1 MKTFEA
7 YIEAAL
13 KQNISHA
20 IVIETSKV
28 FTEPWVRMKC
38 QFGCAGYGR
47 THCCPPYTPEPEE
60 MRKILDSYKYG
71 MLVHLHWKKSYTTVN
86 EFNET
91 LVDLERRIFLDG
103 FYKAWALGC
112 GPCDRCTECN
122 IGGGACLHPDKA
134 RPSME
139 GCGIDVFKTARE
151 HGLPI
156 NVLKNHKDD
165 RDSYG
170 LVLID

>member
-1 MKTFEA
+1 
-7 YIEAAL
+7 
-13 KQNISHA
+13 
-20 IVIETSKV
+20 
-28 FTEPWVRMKC
+28 MKC

-47 THCCPPYTPEPEE
+47 TRCCPPYTPTPEE
-60 MRKILDSYKYG
+60 MRKILDSYTYG
-71 MLVHLHWKKSYTTVN
+71 ILAHLHWKKTYKTVDR
-86 EFNET
+86 FNEA

-103 FYKAWALGC
+103 YYKAWTLGC

-122 IGGGACLHPDKA
+122 IGGACLHPDRA

-139 GCGIDVFKTARE
+139 SCGIDVFKTARE

-156 NVLKNHKDD
+156 NVLKDHKEE

-170 LVLID
+170 LVLIE

>member
-7 YIEAAL
+7 YIDAAL
-13 KQNISHA
+13 KQDVSHA
-20 IVIETSKV
+20 LVIETSKA
-28 FTEPWVRMKC
+28 WVRMKC

-47 THCCPPYTPEPEE
+47 THCCPPHTPTPEE
-60 MRKILDSYKYG
+60 MRKILDSYTYG
-71 MLVHLHWKKSYTTVN
+71 ILVHLHWKKNYKTVN
-86 EFNET
+86 QLNET
-91 LVDLERRIFLDG
+91 LLDLERRIFLDG

-122 IGGGACLHPDKA
+122 IGGACLHPDRA

-139 GCGIDVFKTARE
+139 ACGIDVFKTARE

-156 NVLKNHKDD
+156 NVLKNHKEE

-170 LVLID
+170 LVLVD